1 MPDITIIN
9 KFSTS
14 SGNVP
19 ASLYTGELAT
29 DVDGKILY
37 VGGVLSGSV
46 NVLVNPYAT
55 PLIGSGAITSGM
67 IGDSAVVSGNI
78 ASGQIQ
84 QPHLGT
90 ITSPTSGA
98 VLTTDGTQFDWAIPF
113 SLSSGCVQSGMIAD
127 NAVVSGSIA
136 SGQVGQY
143 HLSDNSVYSGAVASG
158 QLGQYHLSDNS
169 VYSGAIA
176 SGQVGKYHLSDNSV
190 YSGAIASGQIQQ
202 SHLGTISAPTSGYIL
217 TTDGNA
223 FDWIIPNAGTLLTS
237 GVVTSGY
244 LGDNSVVSG
253 SIASGQVGQYHL
265 SDNSVYSGAIA
276 LGQVGQ
282 YHLSD
287 NSVYS
292 GAIASGQ
299 LGQYHLSDNSVYSGN
314 IASGQI
320 QQPHLGTISAPTSGY
335 ILTTDGNAFDWIVVP
350 STFSLS
356 SGIITSGY
364 LGDNSV
370 VSGSIAS
377 GQISQYHLS
386 DNSVYSGAIASGQ
399 IQQPHLG
406 TISAP
411 TSGYIL
417 TTDGSSFDW
426 IVPSAGF
433 SLTSGVVTSGY
444 LGDNSV
450 VSGSIA
456 SGQIGQYHLSDNS
469 VYSGA
474 IASGQVGQY
483 HLGTISAPTSGYI
496 LTTDGIFFDWIVPS
510 AGFSLTSGVV
520 TSGYLGDN
528 TVVSGSIASGQVGQ
542 YHLSANSVYS
552 GAIASGQVG
561 RYHLSNNSIYSG
573 AIASGQINTFNL
585 ASGIVNSGHY
595 APTSIAS
602 GVIASGQIN
611 RFNLAS
617 GIVNSGHYAPASI
630 ASGVIASGQIN
641 RFNLASGIVNSGH
654 YSPASIASGVIASG
668 QINTFNLASGI
679 VNSGHITTNAVNS
692 GNISANSVI
701 SGSIASGQI
710 GTYHF
715 GSTTPTS
722 GYFLMLNQNLALT
735 WSTLPTTS
743 LTSGQVTSGYLGN
756 NSVVS
761 GSIASGQIGQYHLS
775 ANAVNSGHIAANSI
789 ASGVI
794 ASGQINTFNL
804 ASGIVNSGHYA
815 PASIASGAI
824 ASGQINT
831 FNLASGIVN
840 SGHYAPASIASG
852 AIASGQI
859 NTFNL
864 ASGIV
869 NSGHFAPNSI
879 TSGIIAS
886 GQIGL
891 NSLSSGV
898 VRSGHINVNSIN
910 SGNISANSVIS
921 GSIASGQIGTY
932 HLGSTT
938 PTSGYFL
945 QLNGTALQWNQ
956 LNINS
961 GIISSGTLNFQQL
974 TTQSTIVTD
983 HLNNFIGGESFNWV
997 AVTLPAT
1004 RTWTDV
1010 AAGMNMYVAVD
1021 SGTNAPV
1028 YSYDGINWS
1037 NCSVFGTV
1045 YAGNK
1050 KIVYVESMGTWVI
1063 VQDGGLSVDY
1073 YSYDGINFTTYAI
1086 SSPIFDTLYNIRSVG
1101 TKCVALG
1108 VRTATTGVWASS
1120 HLTARDFTQVTM
1132 PTPAAGNWKD
1142 VAYGAGKYIFI
1153 QSGSTD
1159 QIQIWDG
1166 SGTFTT
1172 AYLPAAITAQYIIYG
1187 NGIFL
1192 ITNSAST
1199 TQYISYDGLN
1209 WTAFTTAITNT
1220 WYPIYYGGQFLLLPL
1235 TGGSTAAER
1244 YIEGGLSTPSGWT
1257 APSISYG
1264 GICVGADAIV
1274 IVPSTSSATG
1284 YRSPS
1289 RGRITLKC
1297 EWAGEI
1303 DNLYI
1308 GRQFPQ
1314 NASFKNIYVTS
1325 GIYGN
1330 KSFAPTASGTV
1341 GLFSVTSGAITSG
1354 AIASGQI
1361 GWFHV
1366 GNEIRNSITRIND
1379 FRIGVQSGVS
1389 ITSTDQASQSTIYLN
1404 PYTGDNIGL
1413 WNGSSWQLYNTSGT
1427 CVSLAITGLTSGKLY
1442 DIYASPNGVNPQLTF
1457 STAWTTDNVRADT
1470 LTYKNGTYV
1479 LSTDNTK
1486 RLIGTIRASSP
1497 TTTEDT
1503 LISRYIA
1510 NYDNQVPRPLFNTDS
1525 TSHTYSST
1533 VARIWNNT
1541 SGNQIFWVQSVAG
1554 VGGTLSI
1561 WGGVARTAGTGFS
1574 ILDATTNAAAGA
1586 YSAIYT
1592 TSATTEYQGAQM
1604 AHTQGVLGYNY
1615 AYPQERNTLS
1625 GTLQYALYR
1634 IHATQMG

>member
-377 GQISQYHLS
+377 GQI
-386 DNSVYSGAIASGQ
+386 
-399 IQQPHLG
+399 
-406 TISAP
+406 
-411 TSGYIL
+411 
-417 TTDGSSFDW
+417 
-426 IVPSAGF
+426 
-433 SLTSGVVTSGY
+433 
-444 LGDNSV
+444 
-450 VSGSIA
+450 
-456 SGQIGQYHLSDNS
+456 GQYHLSDNS

-617 GIVNSGHYAPASI
+617 GIVNSGHY
-630 ASGVIASGQIN
+630 
-641 RFNLASGIVNSGH
+641 
-654 YSPASIASGVIASG
+654 SPASIASGVIASG

-789 ASGVI
+789 ASGV
-794 ASGQINTFNL
+794 
-804 ASGIVNSGHYA
+804 
-815 PASIASGAI
+815 I

>member
-444 LGDNSV
+444 LGDN
-450 VSGSIA
+450 
-456 SGQIGQYHLSDNS
+456 
-469 VYSGA
+469 
-474 IASGQVGQY
+474 
-483 HLGTISAPTSGYI
+483 
-496 LTTDGIFFDWIVPS
+496 
-510 AGFSLTSGVV
+510 
-520 TSGYLGDN
+520 

-595 APTSIAS
+595 APT
-602 GVIASGQIN
+602 
-611 RFNLAS
+611 
-617 GIVNSGHYAPASI
+617 SI

-789 ASGVI
+789 ASGV
-794 ASGQINTFNL
+794 
-804 ASGIVNSGHYA
+804 
-815 PASIASGAI
+815 I